1 MNLNNDRLNSLLSSL
16 DDEEEEST
24 ITIEEE
30 KEKPQI
36 NKLDSILSSLDEEEK
51 PTLDLQETQVP
62 RVDVDYE
69 EETKDLSKKK
79 TFQEFVTDDNF
90 LKEADLYMQSRFG
103 KDDGRQADESDKEFT
118 KRFIEHYRHVNG
130 NTLDLMSQ
138 VDWTRGASNA
148 DKARYGALFRDMER
162 LPDFYEEGG
171 TGTFDALMD
180 YGEGLL
186 TDPLTYFGF
195 GAGAVAKFGATK
207 AAKKLILDNVAKG
220 MTKEAATEAAK
231 KQSLKIG
238 LKASAKPLAVE
249 TAVASGEGAYAA
261 SAGAELDAEAGI
273 REAYGLEDKASA
285 EEIAITGGITGA
297 LTLGLGAFAVPAI
310 GKLGMFDAKRNIDLQ
325 QTVKEGLDK
334 KLRAKAQKGNVTKEQ
349 LDEFDPINESKIL
362 DDIRNI
368 DESVAKRKEDLKKG
382 RETIEKLDPATDI
395 TEANLSAEIQEK
407 VAKISIDV
415 VKQMSGSND
424 KVVRAFF
431 EDLKSGY
438 ASRKDKTMNLTMMMI
453 KKLDDLKTGGIAIED
468 FDRIIA
474 RSGLSAEEFANAYG
488 ATRSKVG
495 SDLRKDSD
503 FGKMM
508 RELVDF
514 DPKLKQ
520 EFDKKFGKID
530 PTTNMLSKAH
540 DIMMR
545 LDRER
550 RALMVTQL
558 STTMRNVAT
567 GAMRLTMEAGSNLV
581 ESSVYNIGRGLNS
594 ALKGEISAKGVQKG
608 FTDIF
613 RDTFGTLGNVVGT
626 GLGGIRTTEVAE
638 NLLRYNPMLL
648 RQLDRSLQ
656 EVGADQSLSAFTR
669 FLNKANMAQDIVF
682 RKAVFTANID
692 KQLRRMGTNALEV
705 AVSGKTLPTE
715 MLKNAMEESL
725 YFTFARM
732 PKAGTGDK
740 PLDTLGSHFVKIN
753 EALGPL
759 PGLVGIPAGTSAFP
773 YTRFMV
779 NAMQFNLQYQPG
791 SVLAAFWNAG
801 AGWNN
806 LRKGK
811 LDANFKEL
819 GEKQIAKARDQLGRG
834 IVGSAALLAA
844 YKYRKESQD
853 TNWYEMKSDDGR
865 TVDIRPFFPL
875 APYMIVGDLWAKY
888 QEGTLRSGEV
898 MGNLFEGV
906 TGTMMRAGAS
916 EYVTENLFFALGGVE
931 DFNSRDGER
940 TGEIVA
946 GYIGELVGGAF
957 TPARVLKDIEAAFS
971 KEAAIIR
978 DSKQIEGIGI
988 ERPMKTLQNSI
999 QRNLPFVSKYLP
1011 EKQFATRSGPVYE
1024 QSSIGKQLTGRRFTP
1039 KKNTIEEELVR
1050 FGMEEFEL
1058 LTPTGDKTADSYVKK
1073 FLGKLAEENLT
1084 REINS
1089 DYYQSL
1095 SDKKREASFANKLKY
1110 YRKIAKEMGED
1121 LATSEAN
1128 QKGKSITPFDRAKY
1142 NKLTKRQ
1149 RRLADEY
1156 YMEQYGRSVLAM
1168 QQEEPNINHFLNAVF
1183 IGRELSQAFQ

>member
-1 MNLNNDRLNSLLSSL
+1 
-16 DDEEEEST
+16 
-24 ITIEEE
+24 
-30 KEKPQI
+30 
-36 NKLDSILSSLDEEEK
+36 
-51 PTLDLQETQVP
+51 
-62 RVDVDYE
+62 
-69 EETKDLSKKK
+69 
-79 TFQEFVTDDNF
+79 
-90 LKEADLYMQSRFG
+90 
-103 KDDGRQADESDKEFT
+103 
-118 KRFIEHYRHVNG
+118 
-130 NTLDLMSQ
+130 
-138 VDWTRGASNA
+138 
-148 DKARYGALFRDMER
+148 
-162 LPDFYEEGG
+162 
-171 TGTFDALMD
+171 
-180 YGEGLL
+180 
-186 TDPLTYFGF
+186 
-195 GAGAVAKFGATK
+195 
-207 AAKKLILDNVAKG
+207 
-220 MTKEAATEAAK
+220 
-231 KQSLKIG
+231 
-238 LKASAKPLAVE
+238 
-249 TAVASGEGAYAA
+249 
-261 SAGAELDAEAGI
+261 
-273 REAYGLEDKASA
+273 
-285 EEIAITGGITGA
+285 
-297 LTLGLGAFAVPAI
+297 
-310 GKLGMFDAKRNIDLQ
+310 
-325 QTVKEGLDK
+325 
-334 KLRAKAQKGNVTKEQ
+334 
-349 LDEFDPINESKIL
+349 
-362 DDIRNI
+362 
-368 DESVAKRKEDLKKG
+368 
-382 RETIEKLDPATDI
+382 
-395 TEANLSAEIQEK
+395 
-407 VAKISIDV
+407 
-415 VKQMSGSND
+415 
-424 KVVRAFF
+424 
-431 EDLKSGY
+431 
-438 ASRKDKTMNLTMMMI
+438 
-453 KKLDDLKTGGIAIED
+453 
-468 FDRIIA
+468 
-474 RSGLSAEEFANAYG
+474 
-488 ATRSKVG
+488 
-495 SDLRKDSD
+495 
-503 FGKMM
+503 
-508 RELVDF
+508 
-514 DPKLKQ
+514 
-520 EFDKKFGKID
+520 
-530 PTTNMLSKAH
+530 
-540 DIMMR
+540 
-545 LDRER
+545 
-550 RALMVTQL
+550 
-558 STTMRNVAT
+558 
-567 GAMRLTMEAGSNLV
+567 
-581 ESSVYNIGRGLNS
+581 
-594 ALKGEISAKGVQKG
+594 
-608 FTDIF
+608 
-613 RDTFGTLGNVVGT
+613 
-626 GLGGIRTTEVAE
+626 
-638 NLLRYNPMLL
+638 
-648 RQLDRSLQ
+648 
-656 EVGADQSLSAFTR
+656 
-669 FLNKANMAQDIVF
+669 MAQDIVF

-705 AVSGKTLPTE
+705 AVSGKTLPTD

-725 YFTFARM
+725 YFTFARA

-791 SVLAAFWNAG
+791 SVLSALWNAG

-834 IVGSAALLAA
+834 IVGTGALLAA

-875 APYMIVGDLWAKY
+875 APYMIIGDLMAKY

-916 EYVTENLFFALGGVE
+916 EYVTENIFFALGGVE

-946 GYIGELVGGAF
+946 GYLGELVGGAF
-957 TPARVLKDIEAAFS
+957 TPLRVLKDIEAAFS

-988 ERPMKTLQNSI
+988 ERPLKTFQNSL

-1011 EKQFATRSGPVYE
+1011 EKQFATRTGPVYE

-1110 YRKIAKEMGED
+1110 YRKIAKEMGEN
-1121 LATSEAN
+1121 LAMKEAGE
-1128 QKGKSITPFDRAKY
+1128 KGKSITPFDRAKY

-1156 YMEQYGRSVLAM
+1156 YMEEYGRSVLAM
-1168 QQEEPNINHFLNAVF
+1168 QQEEPDVNHYLNAVL